1 MQHGENVSLHQR
13 LLFAKDIA
21 NGILYIHKS
30 EPPII
35 HYDLRG
41 KAEGREGMEELW
53 IEEGR
58 EEKRGKKEEERRT
71 INEQEEGAKR
81 TVSSM

>member
-41 KAEGREGMEELW
+41 KK
-53 IEEGR
+53 
-58 EEKRGKKEEERRT
+58 KRKEKKEEE
-71 INEQEEGAKR
+71 
-81 TVSSM
+81 V